1 MHTQSQVAGLQ
12 LQDVNPAYLDSL
24 VLDYL
29 AAEDFVEV
37 WQIFNSQPSPSVSC
51 TGTTRADASLTDV
64 VLSGRQRRS

>member
-12 LQDVNPAYLDSL
+12 LQDVNPTYLDSL

-37 WQIFNSQPSPSVSC
+37 CQICNSQLGPQC
-51 TGTTRADASLTDV
+51 QLHRHQG
-64 VLSGRQRRS
+64 